1 MHQKGQKVAIE
12 STVVVFET
20 VDQLPGGRAVLILE
34 APGDN
39 TWKIVRGHMSEQA
52 LTEMSDLV
60 RWLIAEGRWV
70 QNWERPPAPKAGSG
84 TFTVEIRIV
93 DELPGGK
100 TVDTREA
107 PGDFVWLILKG
118 NMTEQAREEME
129 AQMRFITNHGHWKQV
144 WRGPYEPPS

>member
-1 MHQKGQKVAIE
+1 MATE

-39 TWKIVRGHMSEQA
+39 TWKIVKGHMTQQA

-60 RWLIAEGRWV
+60 RWLIAKGRWV
-70 QNWERPPAPKAGSG
+70 QNWERPPAAEADSA
-84 TFTVEIRIV
+84 TFTVEVRIV
-93 DELPGGK
+93 DELPDGK
-100 TVDTREA
+100 TVDMREA
-107 PGDFVWLILKG
+107 PGDFVWLILEG

-129 AQMRFITNHGHWKQV
+129 AQMRFLTNHGHWKQV
-144 WRGPYEPPS
+144 FPGPDEPSS